1 MQKISTKNLH
11 PGMVLARN
19 IFSADGILLLSADTV
34 LNSTQIE
41 RLQQFD
47 LLSVYIKN
55 PLTDHLTDKDML
67 DAIPEVVR
75 EETRMQA
82 VQVVHTAFQNF
93 SANHRLESQ
102 PFKDT
107 AEFLMKEVIE
117 NPGAMVHLTDIRTC
131 DGYTF
136 GHSVNVCVLST
147 LTGIQLG
154 YNRFQLKELSLG
166 ALLHDAGKMLI
177 AKEILTK
184 AGPLTVNERKS
195 MEHHPT
201 LGFDILRRQG
211 DIPLVSAHVAF
222 QHHEKFNGTGYTRGL
237 KGIHIHEYARIV
249 AIADVYDA
257 ITSDRPYKEGS
268 LPHQAYEIMLSLANT
283 HFDPTILRTFLN
295 QIAIYP
301 VGSIVRLTTGEIA
314 VVTKVIPGLQTRP
327 ALKVIFDASGSK
339 LENGPEIDLAQQL
352 TVFIDKVFTAAEV
365 AKISFGNMYFNQP
378 LRQAQ

>member
-1 MQKISTKNLH
+1 MQKIATKNLH
-11 PGMVLARN
+11 PGMVVARN
-19 IFSADGILLLSADTV
+19 IFSTDGILLLSADTA

-47 LLSVYIKN
+47 LISVYIRN
-55 PLTDHLTDKDML
+55 PLTDQLSDNDIIDT
-67 DAIPEVVR
+67 IPEVVR
-75 EETRMQA
+75 EETRVRA
-82 VQVVHTAFQNF
+82 VQVVQTAFQNF
-93 SANHRLESQ
+93 SASQQLESQ

-107 AEFLMKEVIE
+107 ADFLMNEVIE
-117 NPGAMVHLTDIRTC
+117 NPGAMVHLTDIRTR

-154 YNRFQLKELSLG
+154 YNRFQLKELALG

-177 AKEILTK
+177 PKEILTK
-184 AGPLTVNERKS
+184 AGPLTASERKS
-195 MEHHPT
+195 MEQHPN

-257 ITSDRPYKEGS
+257 ITSDRPYKEGA

-283 HFDPTILRTFLN
+283 HFDPTILRAFLN
-295 QIAIYP
+295 QLAIYP

-327 ALKVIFDASGSK
+327 ILKIIFDTNGNK
-339 LENGPEIDLAQQL
+339 LENGPDIDLTLQL
-352 TVFIDKVFTAAEV
+352 TTFVDKVFTPAEV
-365 AKISFGNMYFNQP
+365 TEVSLGNMYLNKP